1 MATSGYYVEQEQ
13 RQQIS
18 AVNVNRCDWSDL
30 ITQQG
35 LVCPAI
41 FCFVNT
47 ERNFTLSMKQ
57 LTVLSDGSTLTYLAF
72 FKS

>member
-41 FCFVNT
+41 FCFVKKLHSLH
-47 ERNFTLSMKQ
+47 ERAYSIIRWKY
-57 LTVLSDGSTLTYLAF
+57 TYIFGLF
-72 FKS
+72 